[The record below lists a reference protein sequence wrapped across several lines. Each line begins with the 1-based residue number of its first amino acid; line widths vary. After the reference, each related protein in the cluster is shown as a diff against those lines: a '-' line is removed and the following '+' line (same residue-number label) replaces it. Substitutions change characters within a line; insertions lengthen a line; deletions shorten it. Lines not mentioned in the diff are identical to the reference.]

1 MRVNKNFKYAWPKEI
16 IGTIKIDISSNIMSV
31 VEEDSIM
38 DEMILRVNGSSQGWN
53 FGKLLIKSE
62 GI

>member
-1 MRVNKNFKYAWPKEI
+1 MRANKNFKYAWPKEI

-31 VEEDSIM
+31 VEEDFIM

>member
-31 VEEDSIM
+31 VEEDFIM